1 MSWIILGSSLVVLL
15 STGALLGAALGL
27 TGFILLHFQ
36 ANGASALAI
45 NSAWNLLTEFTLS
58 AVPLFIILGDVLLAS
73 GVSTRVYNGLTPLF
87 RRIPG
92 QLLHTN
98 IAVCTLFGAVNG
110 SSTSTAAAIGSVSYP
125 ELKKRGYSPSMVVG
139 SLAAGGTLGLLIPPS
154 LALLIYGAT
163 QDVSI
168 GKLFMAGIV
177 PGIIIAMGFSLW
189 ILVRSSVGSQVA
201 PPATEPFSWR
211 EVLHGLAQVWPLPI
225 LIFFVLGTI
234 YMGIATPTEAA
245 ALGVAAAAAIGFS
258 WGDLTP
264 RKLWEAFT
272 RASLMFSAI
281 AMILVG
287 TVVLAQAVSLLG
299 LPRAAVEMIGSLGF
313 DRYGVLLMVVVV
325 YLVLGCF
332 FDGISLLLMTLTLP
346 ITFPMVTSLGFD
358 PVWFGVIV
366 TLLMEVGMITP
377 PVGLNLFVL
386 SSITKN
392 EVNVAA
398 AARASLPYWLI
409 LLAAV
414 GLLTCFPSL
423 ALWLPNAIG

>member
-1 MSWIILGSSLVVLL
+1 MSWLILGSSLAILL
-15 STGALLGAALGL
+15 GSGALLGAALGL

-58 AVPLFIILGDVLLAS
+58 AVPLFIILGDILLAS

-98 IAVCTLFGAVNG
+98 IAVCTLFGAVSG

-125 ELKKRGYSPSMVVG
+125 ELKRRGYSPGMVVG

-163 QDVSI
+163 QNVSI
-168 GKLFMAGIV
+168 GKLFMAGLI
-177 PGIIIAMGFSLW
+177 PGAMIAAGFSAW
-189 ILVRSSVGSQVA
+189 IFFRSRFGNLVTPV
-201 PPATEPFSWR
+201 TDE
-211 EVLHGLAQVWPLPI
+211 PLPI

-245 ALGVAAAAAIGFS
+245 ALGVTVAIVLGFS
-258 WGDLTP
+258 WGDLTLP
-264 RKLWEAFT
+264 KLWEAFT
-272 RASLMFSAI
+272 RASIMFSAI
-281 AMILVG
+281 AFILVG

-299 LPRAAVEMIGSLGF
+299 LPRAAVEMITDLGF
-313 DRYGVLLMVVVV
+313 NRYGVLVMVVLV
-325 YLVLGCF
+325 YLLLGCF
-332 FDGISLLLMTLTLP
+332 FDGISLLLMTLP

-392 EVNVAA
+392 EVNVAEA
-398 AARASLPYWLI
+398 AKASLPYWLI
-409 LLAAV
+409 LLMGIA
-414 GLLTCFPSL
+414 LLTGFPSI
-423 ALWLPNAIG
+423 ALWLPDIMH